1 MQRGTVIGSIWST
14 KRLEAVPKGGLQEIQ
29 LEDGGS
35 RVVAFDPIGVGQGER
50 ALVVQGSVAAAWFGD
65 RKVPIDA
72 LIIGVIDEENPR
84 R

>member
-1 MQRGTVIGSIWST
+1 MQRGTVVGSIWST
-14 KRLEAVPKGGLQEIQ
+14 KRLEAVPKGGLQEIEM
-29 LEDGGS
+29 EDGDA
-35 RVVAFDPIGVGQGER
+35 RVVAFDPIGVGHGER
-50 ALVVQGSVAAAWFGD
+50 VLVVQGSVAAAWFGD

>member
-1 MQRGTVIGSIWST
+1 MQRGTVVGSIWST
-14 KRLEAVPKGGLQEIQ
+14 KRLEAVPKGGLQEI
-29 LEDGGS
+29 EMEGGDAS
-35 RVVAFDPIGVGQGER
+35 VVAFDPIGVGQGER
-50 ALVVQGSVAAAWFGD
+50 VLVVQGSVAAAWFGD